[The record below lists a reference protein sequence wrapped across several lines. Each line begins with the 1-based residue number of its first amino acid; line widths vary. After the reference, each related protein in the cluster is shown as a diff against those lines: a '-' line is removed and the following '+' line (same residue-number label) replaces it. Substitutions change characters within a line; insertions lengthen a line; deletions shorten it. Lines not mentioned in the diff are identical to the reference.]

1 MLFIYIDASN
11 LSDMNHN
18 LLVLIESKEY
28 TQLKLKQLEDITPFL
43 ESELATVKQRARKEG
58 LKWVFQKANQFTCKD
73 GVCPCYPI
81 D

>member
-28 TQLKLKQLEDITPFL
+28 TQLKLKQLEDITFF
-43 ESELATVKQRARKEG
+43 G
-58 LKWVFQKANQFTCKD
+58 
-73 GVCPCYPI
+73 I
-81 D
+81 